1 MLSFE
6 DFKDLKEEYTI
17 SKIKYLEHLILLDAI
32 ESREHNNITVVRKQN
47 NSDVGL
53 ELSNDEIADNQ
64 QLLTELL
71 KEETKK
77 LGYER
82 PFDIMQQLNPKFR
95 IIAIF
100 EMFYK
105 FQVRAVHMLNNEE
118 TFLLLS
124 TNDIVKVCEIRNYTM
139 RKALQAILDPA
150 TGSYVVNRDNYEKSI
165 HSACVLC
172 HESDR
177 SSVGFI
183 FHEHKPSQEETNF
196 ILDHLNKHGKAEC
209 LAFNG
214 CFETE
219 VANGYPIIYNEEEQP
234 SSLDDEHIPLFADDN
249 VQIEVHKSKPVF
261 TPRFVKP
268 STSTPF
274 DSEDDLPF

>member
-1 MLSFE
+1 MLNLE
-6 DFKDLKEEYTI
+6 DFQSLQEQYTI
-17 SKIKYLEHLILLDAI
+17 PKTKYLEHLILLDAI

-47 NSDVGL
+47 NADVGL

-64 QLLTELL
+64 QLITELL
-71 KEETKK
+71 KEEAQK

-82 PFDIMQQLNPKFR
+82 PFDIIQQLNPKFR
-95 IIAIF
+95 IIAIL

-105 FQVRAVHMLNNEE
+105 YQLRAVHMLNNEE

-124 TNDIVKVCEIRNYTM
+124 THDIVKVCEIRNYTM

-150 TGSYVVNRDNYEKSI
+150 TGSYVVNRDSYEKSI

-177 SSVGFI
+177 ASVGFI
-183 FHEHKPSQEETNF
+183 FHEHKPTQEETNF
-196 ILDHLNKHGKAEC
+196 IIDHLNKHGKAEG

-214 CFETE
+214 CFESE
-219 VANGYPIIYNEEEQP
+219 VAEGYPIIYNEEQP
-234 SSLDDEHIPLFADDN
+234 SSLDDEHIPLFADD
-249 VQIEVHKSKPVF
+249 VPIEIHKSKPVF

-268 STSTPF
+268 STSTPL